1 MQHHALGTGKCRSWE
16 YILWILSS
24 LMYDLDLPGMS
35 SSGTQSTLYGAI
47 SYDDVELQICNRS
60 LVDLFSPIHIMGDS
74 TTMTIEFLRARLLS
88 ERTVSKAAKERAE
101 QLATRVMELEEQLRI
116 VSIQRRKA
124 EQAATE
130 AISILEIHGSND
142 LSAVVDSSSDKDGS
156 PCDGKDC
163 DEAFKEDEAST
174 APKGERLEVEDARS
188 TSEHEVSPSQVGS
201 LSWKSHSSSPDFTRK
216 LKGKQFRSKQRRISL
231 RLSVETSP
239 KYNLGKSCRKIKRK
253 EMRSTAE
260 DKGDYHHILDDH
272 KPELSGNVSE
282 RQSSFVDVQEKE
294 ADGSRYAIA
303 SERDEEM
310 ERVLKEQAKLIGQ
323 YEDEEKAQREWEQ
336 KYNENKA
343 SNMEHFEPG
352 KQCHAAEINMK
363 SQKESSAFFDR
374 IAYEEAK
381 SSICAFSRT
390 IIPGCLSDDPL
401 LGDKDVNIVEFSDA
415 IVPTDLPV
423 CGIGSDSQACVDG
436 NHVAENNNEGLVV
449 VAFPTKVST
458 VSTPLGKVNQ
468 NSDSGSSSNINLHAH
483 NHINSSSTGSPST
496 ADPVRERPKW
506 ESSATHDLSYMK
518 QSPSAATSLG
528 GVLEAL
534 QHAKNSLRQ
543 ELHKLP
549 LPDPAI
555 RPLPAP
561 SNYHVRAV
569 VSDESSK
576 VPVGSVGLFRIPI
589 DHSHQSQ
596 NSEQEFHGSGL
607 SLAAGHPHLGYAI
620 TTSDLR
626 GSIIPCVSKESMDI
640 LKFDNYLPGMD
651 LPSPLLCSQPCS
663 GSMADKI
670 HFPNEIGVSLGKQH
684 FNTYSRG
691 IGIPAFNR
699 CSLPS
704 DLRTSFPSRSGSSTH
719 KQYFDSC
726 LGSQEPPLSTYPFA
740 YSGLTTNKMLVH
752 DGLPK
757 PYTYTRNRM
766 PSYGGDGSGKWD
778 LI

>member
-1 MQHHALGTGKCRSWE
+1 
-16 YILWILSS
+16 
-24 LMYDLDLPGMS
+24 
-35 SSGTQSTLYGAI
+35 
-47 SYDDVELQICNRS
+47 
-60 LVDLFSPIHIMGDS
+60 MGDS
-74 TTMTIEFLRARLLS
+74 TAMTIEFLRARLLS
-88 ERTVSKAAKERAE
+88 ERTVSKAAKERSE

-130 AISILEIHGSND
+130 AISILEIHGSNN
-142 LSAVVDSSSDKDGS
+142 LYEAVDSSSEKDGS
-156 PCDGKDC
+156 PSDGKEC

-174 APKGERLEVEDARS
+174 ASKGERLEVEDAQS
-188 TSEHEVSPSQVGS
+188 ISEHEVSPSQVGS
-201 LSWKSHSSSPDFTRK
+201 LSWKSRSSSPDFTRK

-231 RLSVETSP
+231 RSSVETSP

-282 RQSSFVDVQEKE
+282 SQSSFVDVQEKE
-294 ADGSRYAIA
+294 ADGSHYAIGNG
-303 SERDEEM
+303 RDEEM
-310 ERVLKEQAKLIGQ
+310 ERVLKEQAQLIGQ
-323 YEDEEKAQREWEQ
+323 YEAEEKAQREWEQ
-336 KYNENKA
+336 KYNENKN
-343 SNMEHFEPG
+343 SNTEHFEPG

-374 IAYEEAK
+374 IAYEYEEAK

-390 IIPGCLSDDPL
+390 DIPGCLSDDPL
-401 LGDKDVNIVEFSDA
+401 LKLSDGADQRTADGDKDVNIIEFSNA

-436 NHVAENNNEGLVV
+436 NHVAENNTEGLVV
-449 VAFPTKVST
+449 VALPTKVST
-458 VSTPLGKVNQ
+458 ISTPLGKVNQ

-483 NHINSSSTGSPST
+483 SHINSPSIGSPST

-555 RPLPAP
+555 KALPAP

-576 VPVGSVGLFRIPI
+576 VPVCSVGLFRIPTN
-589 DHSHQSQ
+589 HSHQSQ
-596 NSEQEFHGSGL
+596 NSEHEFHGSGL

-620 TTSDLR
+620 TTSDRR
-626 GSIIPCVSKESMDI
+626 GSIIPYVSKESMGT
-640 LKFDNYLPGMD
+640 LKFSNYLTGMD
-651 LPSPLLCSQPCS
+651 LPSPLLCSQACS
-663 GSMADKI
+663 GSTADKI

-684 FNTYSRG
+684 FNTYSPG
-691 IGIPAFNR
+691 IGIPAFDR

-704 DLRTSFPSRSGSSTH
+704 DLRTSFPSRSASSTH
-719 KQYFDSC
+719 KQYFDSR
-726 LGSQEPPLSTYPFA
+726 LGTQEPPLSTYSFA
-740 YSGLTTNKMLVH
+740 YSGFTTDQMLVH

-757 PYTYTRNRM
+757 P
-766 PSYGGDGSGKWD
+766 
-778 LI
+778 